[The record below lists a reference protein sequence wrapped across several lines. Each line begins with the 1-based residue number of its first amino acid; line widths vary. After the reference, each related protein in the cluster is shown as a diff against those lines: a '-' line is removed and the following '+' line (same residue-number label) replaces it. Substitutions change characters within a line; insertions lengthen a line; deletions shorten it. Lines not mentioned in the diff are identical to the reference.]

1 MSLPPARTLGRA
13 ALIGAA
19 TGSRSVTGLA
29 ALALAT
35 PAAPA
40 PAARQPD
47 RALGPSWVKALV
59 TAGALGELVRDKLP
73 RTPDRLSPRGLVGR
87 VLLAALAGQVV
98 ARRAWPSRPG
108 DPDPGALDPAEP
120 DPAGEAAATAVA
132 VGTALAAAWLGSH
145 WRRVAARHLGR
156 DWPGAVLEDG
166 AAVSLAAAAV
176 VS

>member
-1 MSLPPARTLGRA
+1 MSLPPARTLARA

-35 PAAPA
+35 PAA
-40 PAARQPD
+40 AARQPD
-47 RALGPSWVKALV
+47 RALGRSWAKGLV
-59 TAGALGELVRDKLP
+59 TAGALGELAGDKLP
-73 RTPDRLSPRGLVGR
+73 ATPDRLSARGLVGR

-108 DPDPGALDPAEP
+108 DPDPADPDPAA
-120 DPAGEAAATAVA
+120 DLAGEAAATAVA

-145 WRRVAARHLGR
+145 WRRVATRRLGR
-156 DWPGAVLEDG
+156 DWPGAVLEDA

-176 VS
+176 RS